1 MITEA
6 MWDQVNN
13 ISMIANVLLN
23 AVLVSV
29 FYIPFLRRRV
39 RTVILVIKGNYTEI
53 LVTLLVTTASRY
65 NQKYM

>member
-53 LVTLLVTTASRY
+53 LVTI
-65 NQKYM
+65 